1 VTVAL
6 ENNCV
11 GELPLTDQTKM
22 LAEGAEIDVQIAS
35 LEVDDQRM
43 TLKLAT

>member
-1 VTVAL
+1 ML

-11 GELPLTDQTKM
+11 GELPLTDQTKV
-22 LAEGAEIDVQIAS
+22 LAVGTQVDVQIAS

-43 TLKLAT
+43 TLKLVLET